1 MFLLTVVP
9 GDLYAAAFVDVFDT
23 LEEAEAALQEVR
35 SSGMFKEIRA
45 ESIEAHDQSYYWH
58 EFYPVDLSEFSDE
71 IPF

>member
-9 GDLYAAAFVDVFDT
+9 GDLYADAFIDTFGT

-35 SSGMFKEIRA
+35 NSGMYEEIRA

-58 EFYPVDLSEFSDE
+58 EFYPANLSGFSDE

>member
-9 GDLYAAAFVDVFDT
+9 GDLYAETFIDTFGT

-35 SSGMFKEIRA
+35 NSGMYKEIRA
-45 ESIEAHDQSYYWH
+45 ESIEARDQSYYWH
-58 EFYPVDLSEFSDE
+58 EYYPMDLSGFSDE

>member
-9 GDLYAAAFVDVFDT
+9 GDLYADAFVDVFET

-35 SSGMFKEIRA
+35 NSGMFKEIRA
-45 ESIEAHDQSYYWH
+45 ESIEAFDQSYYWH
-58 EFYPVDLSEFSDE
+58 EYFPLNLLKFSDE